1 MSEYTPTTE
10 EVLSNIQIDF
20 TPIPDGRTGT
30 YGSSRALHRSERERW
45 LAAHDREVA
54 AKALTD
60 AAEHIT
66 DDYLKRALL
75 ARAAALGVPEEA
87 EHG

>member
-1 MSEYTPTTE
+1 MSGTEFTPTTD
-10 EVLSNIQIDF
+10 EVREAVDEWVWSRRMFRPELA
-20 TPIPDGRTGT
+20 
-30 YGSSRALHRSERERW
+30 SSDVAEFDRW
-45 LAAHDREVA
+45 LAEHDREVA

-87 EHG
+87 EHV